1 MDIWVQ
7 IPVSAFNKVEQL
19 LKELKFG
26 NILNFNLNK
35 EKILILNFNKNNK
48 ELNKVNIYNTEELT
62 KYLFNK
68 LKQTKAKVAIGKYNE
83 DRSIYKN
90 NNEFKN
96 RTIHLGID
104 LLLKENTKIFAPLKG
119 KVHSF
124 KNNKGIGNYGPT
136 IILEHNLNNIKFYT
150 LYGHLSL
157 TSLKN
162 IKPNQI
168 IQQEQ
173 PLATVGTTKVNGNW
187 PPHLHFQIIKD
198 LKNNKGDFPGVSS
211 KKERNKYLNLCP
223 NPNLILKIKKLN

>member
-1 MDIWVQ
+1 M
-7 IPVSAFNKVEQL
+7 EQL

>member
-1 MDIWVQ
+1 
-7 IPVSAFNKVEQL
+7 VEQL